1 MKVSEHFSLGRSQ
14 PTLDF
19 VDVDV
24 LNDKPLFIDP
34 LALRLL
40 PSAWANEC
48 ISLIQNF
55 FSTVITAIKSGD
67 HATAQRL
74 LSSLGEPNETHLGL
88 SQGLSKGRGMGNAL
102 AATVWDALSKSEAAK
117 TGLLEDLEET
127 VLMVPGI
134 DVDIIS
140 DITTNLIRPALIRYT
155 QEMCQSYGIPLTPEV
170 VSGPMWDAINKR
182 WTTALVELP
191 TIDHHR
197 LLLVPK
203 AIVRQDLNYNPD
215 KYYRHYILP
224 FLADEEISA
233 NSSLVDVLKNG
244 RKRVTKKS
252 LKEKY
257 GFGKKVNARET
268 MRNPEILRKYRN
280 EVKSHISP
288 PLDHN
293 QLAEIEGSEPPD
305 WTALIAEV
313 KNTPPGNDGATRYEK
328 AIEAL
333 ITALFY
339 PSLIYP
345 QLQQEIHDG
354 RKRIDITYTNM
365 MTQGFFHWVGSHYP
379 APMVFVECKN
389 YSSDPSNPDQDQ
401 LAGRFS
407 PSRGKFG
414 FLVSRK
420 IQNKALLTQ
429 RCRDTAVDQRGYI
442 IPLDDED
449 LFELVELKRSG
460 GDAAVSENLKE
471 RFNRL
476 IL

>member
-1 MKVSEHFSLGRSQ
+1 MRISQHYSLGREQ

-24 LNDKPLFIDP
+24 TDDTALFIDP

-55 FSTVITAIKSGD
+55 FSAVVAAIKVGD
-67 HATAQRL
+67 HDTAKRL

-88 SQGLSKGRGMGNAL
+88 SRGVSKGRGMGNSL
-102 AATVWDALSKSEAAK
+102 AATVWDALSQSEAAK

-155 QEMCQSYGIPLTPEV
+155 QEMCKNYGIPLTADV
-170 VSGPMWDAINKR
+170 VSGSLWDPTNKL
-182 WTTALVELP
+182 WTTEYTELP
-191 TIDHHR
+191 TVSNHR

-203 AIVRQDLNYNPD
+203 GIVRQHLNYNPGQ
-215 KYYRHYILP
+215 YYRHYILP
-224 FLADEEISA
+224 HLQEEEISA
-233 NSSLVDVLKNG
+233 NSSLVRILKKG
-244 RKRVTKKS
+244 GKKVTKKS
-252 LKEKY
+252 LIEKY
-257 GFGKKVNARET
+257 GIGKEINARET
-268 MRNPEILRKYRN
+268 MRNPAILKKYRDD
-280 EVKSHISP
+280 VKRHISP
-288 PLDHN
+288 PLSHGE
-293 QLAEIEGSEPPD
+293 LAEIEGS
-305 WTALIAEV
+305 
-313 KNTPPGNDGATRYEK
+313 NTPEWGILTESIRGVVVGKDGATDYEK

-333 ITALFY
+333 LSALFY
-339 PSLIYP
+339 PALIHP
-345 QLQQEIHDG
+345 QIQHELHDG
-354 RKRIDITYTNM
+354 RKRIDITYTNVM
-365 MTQGFFHWVGSHYP
+365 SNGFFEWLGKNYP

-389 YSSDPSNPDQDQ
+389 YSSDPANPEQDQ

-407 PSRGKFG
+407 PSRGQFG
-414 FLVSRK
+414 FLVCRK
-420 IQNKALLTQ
+420 IDNKELLMK
-429 RCRDTAVDQRGYI
+429 RCRDTANDQRGYI

-449 LFELVELKRSG
+449 IFELVEAKRAG
-460 GDAAVSENLKE
+460 GDAVVFEKLKAK
-471 RFNRL
+471 FNRL